1 MKKIAN
7 NLIKWFRKHKRDLPW
22 RRTKNPYHIWVSEVM
37 LQQTQVATVVPY
49 YHRFLKEFPTI
60 EALANADAHRLMKS
74 WEGLGYYARA
84 RHMQHAARTILTELN
99 GKFPETRDA
108 LMKLK
113 GFGAYTSA
121 SVASLAFGEDCAAV
135 DGNVLRVFARI
146 YAISDDI
153 REQAT
158 KDKIDTLVT
167 LELPKGRA
175 GEFNEA
181 VMELGAT
188 ICTPKHPKCA
198 HCPVSESCDAFQKN
212 LISEIPFKS
221 KRAALKH
228 HTIAVGVVRKG
239 DLILIALRPKDGLLG
254 NLWEFPGGKQK
265 PGETL
270 AACCRREVKE
280 ETGLDVKV
288 LEQFAVVKHTYTHFK
303 ITLHAFHCSW
313 VSGEA
318 RPTASQEIRWVRL
331 RDLEQYAFPKANKLV
346 IEALLHPA
354 PKEQDLFSQ
363 HL

>member
-1 MKKIAN
+1 
-7 NLIKWFRKHKRDLPW
+7 
-22 RRTKNPYHIWVSEVM
+22 M

-84 RHMQHAARTILTELN
+84 RNMQHAAKTILNELN

-135 DGNVLRVFARI
+135 DGNVLRVFARL

-153 REQAT
+153 REAT
-158 KDKIDTLVT
+158 TKEKINALAI

-188 ICTPKHPKCA
+188 VCTPKRPKCA
-198 HCPVSESCDAFQKN
+198 HCPISDACDAFQKN

-221 KRAALKH
+221 RRAVLKH

-265 PGETL
+265 SGETL
-270 AACCRREVKE
+270 SACCKREIKE

-303 ITLHAFHCSW
+303 ITLHAFHCNW
-313 VSGEA
+313 ISGEA
-318 RPTASQEIRWVRL
+318 RPAASQEIRWVRL
-331 RDLEQYAFPKANKLV
+331 HDLEQYAFPKANKL
-346 IEALLHPA
+346 IIDALLRPA

-363 HL
+363 NL